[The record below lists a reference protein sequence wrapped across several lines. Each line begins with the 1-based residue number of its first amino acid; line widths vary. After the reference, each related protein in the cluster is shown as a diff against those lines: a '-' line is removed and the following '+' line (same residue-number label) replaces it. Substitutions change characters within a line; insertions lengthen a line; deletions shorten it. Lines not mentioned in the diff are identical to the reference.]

1 MLPVGNRNFCC
12 FFFFYWALGLSWE
25 MILSV
30 WPFSNAK
37 DNIPEMLNINQ
48 KLHNIKHKV
57 EKKDTIA
64 MTLAKNKACI
74 GLLHVI

>member
-1 MLPVGNRNFCC
+1 
-12 FFFFYWALGLSWE
+12 

-48 KLHNIKHKV
+48 KLHNIKHDV

-64 MTLAKNKACI
+64 MTLAKNKACV
-74 GLLHVI
+74 GLLYVI

>member
-1 MLPVGNRNFCC
+1 MGNRNFCC
-12 FFFFYWALGLSWE
+12 FFFLLLGFGTF

-48 KLHNIKHKV
+48 KLHNIKYKV
-57 EKKDTIA
+57 EKKRYNSYDFS
-64 MTLAKNKACI
+64 
-74 GLLHVI
+74 